1 MRARDSW
8 ILRFSAVLLG
18 VLAATGLLLAALGLY
33 GVISYSVGP
42 GKGEIGLRVALGA
55 RPRDI
60 LGMVLRQ
67 GTWLVLAGL
76 ALGGAGAWALTRLLA
91 HNLYGVR
98 PADPPT
104 FAGV

>member
-1 MRARDSW
+1 
-8 ILRFSAVLLG
+8 
-18 VLAATGLLLAALGLY
+18 
-33 GVISYSVGP
+33 
-42 GKGEIGLRVALGA
+42 VALGA